1 MKKRKRLAIIL
12 GVLGIMGM
20 FFFPSP
26 EVNFLYYLGFVFIVI
41 TLIIFLL
48 KSKSKKRK

>member
-1 MKKRKRLAIIL
+1 MKKNQKLTIII
-12 GVLGIMGM
+12 GVLGLISM

-26 EVNFLYYLGFVFIVI
+26 EDNFLYYLGFVLIIV

-48 KSKSKKRK
+48 KNKTGGRK